1 MGLQED
7 LMKFEQELDRLIR
20 EYEKYFLGLE
30 KREPLPLRTSV
41 EGMLRT
47 LLATPNSNTM
57 LKFRLNSLALKLSTY
72 REYWRKTTLLI
83 EEGKYSRDR
92 YKMMLKQEAHAS
104 SSDGKETPRR
114 EEGGE
119 DDAVR
124 LHRRLVEARRE
135 CGLQGDP
142 VSVEALRVVM
152 ERKKPEII
160 AKYGCRDVEFRVV
173 VEGGAPKLK
182 AIPVR

>member
-1 MGLQED
+1 MGLQEE
-7 LMKFEQELDRLIR
+7 LTKFEQELDRLIR

-30 KREPLPLRTSV
+30 KREPLPLRAAV
-41 EGMLRT
+41 EGMLRA
-47 LLATPNSNTM
+47 LLATPISNTM

-72 REYWRKTTLLI
+72 RDYWRKTMLLI

-92 YKMMLKQEAHAS
+92 FKMMLKEGAS
-104 SSDGKETPRR
+104 PSSPPGRETPPP
-114 EEGGE
+114 GDAE
-119 DDAVR
+119 DEAVR
-124 LHRRLVEARRE
+124 LHRRLAEARRE
-135 CGLQGDP
+135 CGLPGDP
-142 VSVEALRVVM
+142 VSLESLRAVI

-160 AKYGCRDVEFRVV
+160 RKYGCRDVEFRVV